1 MKHQNKKGRRF
12 GRVKKVRQALF
23 KSLIVALITHGKI
36 KTTEAKGK
44 ELVKKISPLITKA
57 KKGGLANTRLL
68 AKILPPM
75 ALGKIIKEIGP
86 KYQDR
91 SGGYTRVIKI
101 NRRLRDGAK
110 MCYVELV

>member
-1 MKHQNKKGRRF
+1 M
-12 GRVKKVRQALF
+12 
-23 KSLIVALITHGKI
+23 HGKI

-44 ELVKKISPLITKA
+44 ELVKEIAPLITKA
-57 KKGGLANTRLL
+57 KKGGLSNTRLL
-68 AKILPPM
+68 ARILPPT
-75 ALGKIIKEIGP
+75 ALGKIVKEIGP